1 MQESAVDEFA
11 VDQPVL
17 EEIWRGGGGGMRGCR
32 GWRDGEETEREQG

>member
-17 EEIWRGGGGGMRGCR
+17 EEIWGERGREGGAEDERE
-32 GWRDGEETEREQG
+32 GEEAVDW